1 MILNKNFSLMEFGVY
16 LEPKVESQIKAR
28 IERLRDFA
36 PNNAKIKLKMTMPF
50 RKVRGEL
57 VIQSLEST
65 FKASAKHDDPL
76 SLFDLLEQDILNQ
89 LKAWKAKR
97 FSPTSQKEAPQL
109 IAAH

>member
-1 MILNKNFSLMEFGVY
+1 MILNKNFSLMEYGVY

-28 IERLRDFA
+28 IERLKDLA
-36 PNNAKIKLKMTMPF
+36 PSNAKIKLKMVMPF

-65 FKASAKHDDPL
+65 FTASAKHDDPL
-76 SLFDLLEQDILNQ
+76 SLFDHLEQDILNQ
-89 LKAWKAKR
+89 LKTWKANR
-97 FSPTSQKEAPQL
+97 FSSSPQKKAPQL